1 MTESQCWRVAGS
13 DQTMVETTE
22 MLRSLTLLLAVAHPG
37 QAGGGVGDSMLLSL
51 LDGLTLIMLGDTR
64 GFNR

>member
-1 MTESQCWRVAGS
+1 
-13 DQTMVETTE
+13 
-22 MLRSLTLLLAVAHPG
+22 MLRSLTLLLAVAQPG

>member
-1 MTESQCWRVAGS
+1 
-13 DQTMVETTE
+13 
-22 MLRSLTLLLAVAHPG
+22 MLPSLSLLLALAQPG
-37 QAGGGVGDSMLLSL
+37 QAGAALGDSMLLSL

>member
-1 MTESQCWRVAGS
+1 
-13 DQTMVETTE
+13 

-37 QAGGGVGDSMLLSL
+37 QAGGGLADSMLLSL
-51 LDGLTLIMLGDTR
+51 LDGLTLVMLGDAR